1 MSSGCPQAHH
11 SLLAPDHC
19 PGGQAPLTKFS
30 APATWFTGHIPGL
43 LLVSSHISGLWLAN
57 RVIYRISYATH
68 NTKDTPV
75 APAWCTFFCNKCF
88 VALTYQ
94 KSCINMKVVTSL
106 YQYLA
111 SYTLYKYAHLF
122 PHINT
127 EQRFQSIIHW
137 SPVLQGAMFTSCWHN
152 INWSRN
158 FRHEKH
164 GARARGWAGDD
175 VTLPALMSRV
185 WGEQRAA
192 GPHLSDYDR
201 VAWLWYP
208 ASVGAGKHDVGD
220 RGMVSEINWRFT

>member
-1 MSSGCPQAHH
+1 MLLIIQKTLQLPRLDALSSVTNV
-11 SLLAPDHC
+11 LLRLRIKNHAFHLC
-19 PGGQAPLTKFS
+19 ILHQYESCNIF
-30 APATWFTGHIPGL
+30 
-43 LLVSSHISGLWLAN
+43 VSISCKL
-57 RVIYRISYATH
+57 
-68 NTKDTPV
+68 
-75 APAWCTFFCNKCF
+75 
-88 VALTYQ
+88 
-94 KSCINMKVVTSL
+94 
-106 YQYLA
+106 
-111 SYTLYKYAHLF
+111 YAHLF
-122 PHINT
+122 PHINK